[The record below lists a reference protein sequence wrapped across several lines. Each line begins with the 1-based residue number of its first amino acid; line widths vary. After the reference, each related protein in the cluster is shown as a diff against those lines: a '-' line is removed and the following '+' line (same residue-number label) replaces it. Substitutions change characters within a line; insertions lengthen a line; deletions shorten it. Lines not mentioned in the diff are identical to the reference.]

1 MLHNRGINGSI
12 MRGEVIQDVSHD
24 GGFIDEC
31 VITGW
36 VNKADQ
42 RSGQTRGRQQQARH
56 LRAGRQQP
64 HEQR

>member
-1 MLHNRGINGSI
+1 MLHSRGINGSI
-12 MRGEVIQDVSHD
+12 MRDEVIQGVSHD
-24 GGFIDEC
+24 GGFIDEG
-31 VITGW
+31 VIIGW

-42 RSGQTRGRQQQARH
+42 RSGQKRGRQQQARH